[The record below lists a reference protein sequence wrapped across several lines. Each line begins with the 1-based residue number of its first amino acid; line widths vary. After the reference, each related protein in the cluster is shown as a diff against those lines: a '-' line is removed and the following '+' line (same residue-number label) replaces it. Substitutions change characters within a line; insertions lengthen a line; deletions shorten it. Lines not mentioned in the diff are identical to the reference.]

1 MSKKETTNPKEVR
14 NQNYEAKKMNNYE
27 NLKKKKDKDLPWWVE
42 LLFVQIGLP
51 DKLLIKILKT
61 KKTSKEFIKNEK
73 KSIIIFSIIGI
84 KKLIYIN
91 QVKDLK
97 NKEELILN
105 ESIRVLNEC
114 FDLENKNKRT
124 LNKSI
129 ELIEYCLEEYKYK
142 NWFQNLNDE
151 FP

>member
-1 MSKKETTNPKEVR
+1 M
-14 NQNYEAKKMNNYE
+14 
-27 NLKKKKDKDLPWWVE
+27 
-42 LLFVQIGLP
+42 
-51 DKLLIKILKT
+51 
-61 KKTSKEFIKNEK
+61 
-73 KSIIIFSIIGI
+73 GI

-97 NKEELILN
+97 NKEELYLN

-129 ELIEYCLEEYKYK
+129 ELIEYCLEEYGYK
-142 NWFQNLNDE
+142 N
-151 FP
+151 

>member
-1 MSKKETTNPKEVR
+1 MKK
-14 NQNYEAKKMNNYE
+14 
-27 NLKKKKDKDLPWWVE
+27 
-42 LLFVQIGLP
+42 
-51 DKLLIKILKT
+51 IKIAFFT
-61 KKTSKEFIKNEK
+61 I
-73 KSIIIFSIIGI
+73 SILIFSLIGI

-97 NKEELILN
+97 NKEKAIVN

-129 ELIEYCLEEYKYK
+129 ELIEYCLKVYGV
-142 NWFQNLNDE
+142 NN
-151 FP
+151 

>member
-1 MSKKETTNPKEVR
+1 
-14 NQNYEAKKMNNYE
+14 MN
-27 NLKKKKDKDLPWWVE
+27 K
-42 LLFVQIGLP
+42 
-51 DKLLIKILKT
+51 IKIAI
-61 KKTSKEFIKNEK
+61 FII
-73 KSIIIFSIIGI
+73 SIIIFSFFGI

-97 NKEELILN
+97 NKESFLN

-129 ELIEYCLEEYKYK
+129 ELIEYCLEEYGYK
-142 NWFQNLNDE
+142 N
-151 FP
+151 

>member
-1 MSKKETTNPKEVR
+1 
-14 NQNYEAKKMNNYE
+14 MN
-27 NLKKKKDKDLPWWVE
+27 KV
-42 LLFVQIGLP
+42 
-51 DKLLIKILKT
+51 KIAIFT
-61 KKTSKEFIKNEK
+61 I
-73 KSIIIFSIIGI
+73 SIIISLIGI

-97 NKEELILN
+97 NKEESILN

-129 ELIEYCLEEYKYK
+129 ELIEFCIDKYGDK
-142 NWFQNLNDE
+142 N
-151 FP
+151 